1 MAVCAALN
9 PFMIPVFGMGFG
21 PRRSVYRPRFAP
33 VMHML
38 MRGPVPMSHS
48 LVRGPHGCDCRLQ
61 LLYGRMRM
69 HFGVSAHCAIGRVQ
83 HRQID
88 GRDACCVRRLWLPPT
103 CPLPLLIP
111 LEITDLPAPD
121 TPLPPVQPPHV
132 KQDVIET
139 EDAYNVTMDVP
150 GFAPGDIHV
159 ALANGHVTVTGD
171 LKGKPSQVGA
181 DGAVLRRERS
191 TAAFRRTFAMPS
203 SVNADKVEAFYHAGV
218 LELVMPKVR

>member
-1 MAVCAALN
+1 M
-9 PFMIPVFGMGFG
+9 
-21 PRRSVYRPRFAP
+21 
-33 VMHML
+33 
-38 MRGPVPMSHS
+38 
-48 LVRGPHGCDCRLQ
+48 
-61 LLYGRMRM
+61 
-69 HFGVSAHCAIGRVQ
+69 
-83 HRQID
+83 
-88 GRDACCVRRLWLPPT
+88 
-103 CPLPLLIP
+103 
-111 LEITDLPAPD
+111 
-121 TPLPPVQPPHV
+121 